1 MNARPHCSCEDVQN
15 ISTEEAAARLGCR
28 ERLLKENLRRIPHMK
43 FGDQRVLC
51 PCELRIAMRLFTVVP
66 AVPAVEAEPA
76 DATNAVTR
84 LRSVKPSGAKRSKRA
99 G

>member
-1 MNARPHCSCEDVQN
+1 VNARRHCSCEDVQN

-28 ERLLKENLRRIPHMK
+28 ERLLKENLRKIPHQK

-66 AVPAVEAEPA
+66 AAPA
-76 DATNAVTR
+76 DTAELAGETPAVTR
-84 LRSVKPSGAKRSKRA
+84 LRSVRPSGAKRTKRA